1 MLSPKQIGTICFAIF
16 SFVFSAPSFADPDI
30 APSASSADC
39 KYAPLE
45 TYTGTSNLQA
55 DWQPNAIALHWYN
68 GDTELTVPSASQS
81 CVYDGTLTP
90 PATIPTKTGYTFK
103 GWRVRQPQ
111 CSFAS
116 SVCGLSRSVINSLEE
131 VDAGYKSYDGTFDSK
146 TTEYGLTSVGEW
158 AATLSNGGMI
168 RGISSCNNTTPN
180 VWEEAL
186 HGMISIS
193 WEEAT
198 ELLWGS
204 CNGDGIK
211 PNNTPFSSSVTGPNC
226 WCKITSY
233 TPSGGTACNVST
245 AAWVFMPWDIS
256 EESDCASL
264 CAPNCTVLS
273 SDPHIP
279 EALFLGSGN

>member
-1 MLSPKQIGTICFAIF
+1 MSTIII
-16 SFVFSAPSFADPDI
+16 VFGAFADPDI

-90 PATIPTKTGYTFK
+90 PATIPTRTGYTFK

-131 VDAGYKSYDGTFDSK
+131 VDAGYKSYSGTFDSK
-146 TTEYGLTSVGEW
+146 TTEYGLTSAGEW

-180 VWEEAL
+180 VWAMIMEAVANGTDINMTEEE
-186 HGMISIS
+186 MMDRM
-193 WEEAT
+193 
-198 ELLWGS
+198 WGS
-204 CNGDGIK
+204 CGDGIK

-245 AAWVFMPWDIS
+245 AAWVFMQWDIS

-264 CAPNCTVLS
+264 CASNCMFLGGN
-273 SDPHIP
+273 PHIP